1 MVTIDCCFAS
11 LSLGRVSV
19 PITKPEAATETNTK
33 MKTHLIFATL
43 SLIATSL
50 LAADPKDSVTIAAKK
65 LADKDNYSWKQTTEN
80 AGGGGFGGGKLEGK
94 TEKGGY
100 TWLSMSMRDNT
111 IQAVKKGD
119 KGALKGEEGWRSL
132 SDALSGDPGPATFIA
147 RRVQN
152 FKTPAAQVQ
161 ELAANVKDL
170 KQDGEEFSGDLTEDG
185 AKSQLMFGGRPRGN
199 GPDISGAQGS
209 IKIWTKE
216 GLLSKYEV
224 KVKGKVSFNGNDR
237 DVDRTTT
244 VEVKDIG
251 STKVEVPDEAKK
263 KLE

>member
-1 MVTIDCCFAS
+1 
-11 LSLGRVSV
+11 
-19 PITKPEAATETNTK
+19 

-50 LAADPKDSVTIAAKK
+50 LAEDPKDAVTSAAKK

-80 AGGGGFGGGKLEGK
+80 AGGGGFGAGKLEGK

-111 IQAVKKGD
+111 IQAVKKGE
-119 KGALKGEEGWRSL
+119 KGALKGEEGWKSV
-132 SDALSGDPGPATFIA
+132 SEALSGDPGPATFIA
-147 RRVQN
+147 RRIQN
-152 FKTPAAQVQ
+152 YKTPAAQV
-161 ELAANVKDL
+161 EDLAGKVKEL
-170 KQDGEEFSGDLTEDG
+170 KQDGDAFSGDLTEDG
-185 AKSQLMFGGRPRGN
+185 AKSQLMFGGRAGGN

-209 IKIWTKE
+209 VKVWTKE
-216 GLLSKYEV
+216 GVLTKYEV

-244 VEVKDIG
+244 VEIKDIG
-251 STKVEVPDEAKK
+251 STKIEVSDEAKK
-263 KLE
+263 KME

>member
-1 MVTIDCCFAS
+1 
-11 LSLGRVSV
+11 
-19 PITKPEAATETNTK
+19 

-43 SLIATSL
+43 SLIATSV
-50 LAADPKDSVTIAAKK
+50 LAEDPKDAVTSAAKK

-80 AGGGGFGGGKLEGK
+80 AGGGGFGAGKLEGK

-111 IQAVKKGD
+111 IQAVKKGE
-119 KGALKGEEGWRSL
+119 KGALKGEEGWKSV

-147 RRVQN
+147 RRIQN
-152 FKTPAAQVQ
+152 YKTPAAQV
-161 ELAANVKDL
+161 EDLAGKVKEL
-170 KQDGEEFSGDLTEDG
+170 KQDGDAFSGDLTEDG
-185 AKSQLMFGGRPRGN
+185 AKSQLMFGGRAGGN

-209 IKIWTKE
+209 VKVWAKDGVLT
-216 GLLSKYEV
+216 KYEI

-244 VEVKDIG
+244 VEIKDIG
-251 STKVEVPDEAKK
+251 STKIDVPDEAKK
-263 KLE
+263 KME

>member
-1 MVTIDCCFAS
+1 
-11 LSLGRVSV
+11 
-19 PITKPEAATETNTK
+19 
-33 MKTHLIFATL
+33 MKTHLIFATF

-50 LAADPKDSVTIAAKK
+50 LAEDPKDAVTSAAKK

-132 SDALSGDPGPATFIA
+132 SEALSGDPGPATFIA

-152 FKTPAAQVQ
+152 FKTPAAQV
-161 ELAANVKDL
+161 EDLVGKVKDL
-170 KQDGEEFSGDLTEDG
+170 KEDGGAFSGDLTEEG
-185 AKSQLMFGGRPRGN
+185 AKSQLMFGGRAGGN
-199 GPDISGAQGS
+199 GPEISGAQGS
-209 IKIWTKE
+209 VKIWAKD

-251 STKVEVPDEAKK
+251 STKVEVPEEAKK
-263 KLE
+263 KLD

>member
-1 MVTIDCCFAS
+1 
-11 LSLGRVSV
+11 
-19 PITKPEAATETNTK
+19 

-50 LAADPKDSVTIAAKK
+50 LAEDPKDAVTSAAKK

-111 IQAVKKGD
+111 VQAVKKGE
-119 KGALKGEEGWRSL
+119 KGALKGEEGWKSL
-132 SDALSGDPGPATFIA
+132 SEALSGDPGPATFVA

-152 FKTPAAQVQ
+152 FKTPAAQV
-161 ELAANVKDL
+161 EDLVGKVKDL
-170 KQDGEEFSGDLTEDG
+170 KQDGDAFSGDLTEDG
-185 AKSQLMFGGRPRGN
+185 AKSQLMFGGRGGGN
-199 GPDISGAQGS
+199 GPEISGAQGS
-209 IKIWTKE
+209 VKVWAKD
-216 GLLSKYEV
+216 GALAKYEV

-244 VEVKDIG
+244 VEIKDIG
-251 STKVEVPDEAKK
+251 STKVEVPDGAKK